1 MLLHQNIKAFRSH
14 FLPSGQHVY
23 LAEAWRF
30 VKVVLNAKCQ
40 AYFKNQFG
48 RVNSCHRVSPN
59 CLENRMFPS
68 FAKHLR
74 YSFLRE
80 LGRVCGMCCT
90 LVVEGWHHAPGT
102 SAVSFDRFRRFR
114 LIDLK
119 VEAFRHGVEDVNYL
133 RVQVCNDFFRQ
144 VDVCC
149 HRDVKFGRKMMT
161 NIPRWEDVNY
171 YHCYG
176 LQWCDG
182 EIFTK

>member
-68 FAKHLR
+68 LSKHLR

-102 SAVSFDRFRRFR
+102 SAVSFDHWSNEIKCPKRCSSFSSFSSFSSHRLEGGSLQTRRR
-114 LIDLK
+114 RCKLPQG
-119 VEAFRHGVEDVNYL
+119 AS
-133 RVQVCNDFFRQ
+133 
-144 VDVCC
+144 
-149 HRDVKFGRKMMT
+149 
-161 NIPRWEDVNY
+161 
-171 YHCYG
+171 
-176 LQWCDG
+176 LQWFLPSSRCMLS
-182 EIFTK
+182 

>member
-48 RVNSCHRVSPN
+48 RVNSCHSVSPN

-68 FAKHLR
+68 VSKHLR

-102 SAVSFDRFRRFR
+102 SAVSFDRWSFSSFSSHRLEGGSLQARRR
-114 LIDLK
+114 RCKLPQG
-119 VEAFRHGVEDVNYL
+119 AS
-133 RVQVCNDFFRQ
+133 
-144 VDVCC
+144 
-149 HRDVKFGRKMMT
+149 
-161 NIPRWEDVNY
+161 
-171 YHCYG
+171 
-176 LQWCDG
+176 LQWFLPSSRCMLP
-182 EIFTK
+182 